1 MDIKDIFNPETL
13 NIFTDAS
20 IKTIKNIDETLG
32 CPGAICVGTN
42 LNGSTYIIDEAY
54 FIERHATNNSSEIK
68 AVSLGISKALQY
80 RNNFKY
86 INLFSDSMICIHG
99 LREWLYNWLR
109 CIYNGTM
116 YSSSG
121 KPVANQQ
128 TFASILNTIVMNNL
142 YINLYHQKGHV
153 SVINNDSLI
162 NAANVFKKTNFI
174 QDDISLD
181 LISLL
186 SGYNNMVDIRTGEQL
201 ENFVSR
207 PIPYCNKF
215 NKDSL
220 VMGFDMVHFN
230 VEKYKELTY
239 NKIIGR

>member
-1 MDIKDIFNPETL
+1 MDIQDIFNTETL

-20 IKTIKNIDETLG
+20 IKTIKTTNETLG
-32 CPGAICVGTN
+32 CPGAICVATNPNGTN
-42 LNGSTYIIDEAY
+42 YVLDEVY
-54 FIERHATNNSSEIK
+54 FIERYATNNSSEIK
-68 AVSLGISKALQY
+68 AVSLGVSKALQY
-80 RNNFKY
+80 RNNFKH

-109 CIYNGTM
+109 CIYNGVM

-142 YINLYHQKGHV
+142 QINLYHQKGHV
-153 SVINNDSLI
+153 SVINNSSLF

-174 QDDISLD
+174 NEDVTLD
-181 LISLL
+181 LISIL
-186 SGYNNMVDIRTGEQL
+186 SGFNNMVDIRTGEKL
-201 ENFVSR
+201 ENCNVQ
-207 PIPYCNKF
+207 PCNKF

-220 VMGFDMVHFN
+220 VMGFDMMQFD
-230 VEKYKELTY
+230 VEKYKKLIY
-239 NKIIGR
+239 NKTIGR

>member
-20 IKTIKNIDETLG
+20 IKTIKETNETLG

-42 LNGSTYIIDEAY
+42 LDGSTYVLDEAY
-54 FIERHATNNSSEIK
+54 FIERYATNNSSEIK
-68 AVSLGISKALQY
+68 AVSLGVSKALQY

-109 CIYNGTM
+109 CIYNGVM

-142 YINLYHQKGHV
+142 NINLYHQKGHV
-153 SVINNDSLI
+153 SVINN
-162 NAANVFKKTNFI
+162 NAVANAVRVFKNTNFI
-174 QDDISLD
+174 EDEVSLE
-181 LISLL
+181 LISIL
-186 SGYNNMVDIRTGEQL
+186 SGYNNMVDIRTGEKLQ
-201 ENFVSR
+201 NCIIQ
-207 PIPYCNKF
+207 PCNKF
-215 NKDSL
+215 TKDDL
-220 VMGFDMVHFN
+220 VMGFDMVHFDT
-230 VEKYKELTY
+230 EKYKELTY

>member
-20 IKTIKNIDETLG
+20 IKTLKDTGETLG
-32 CPGAICVGTN
+32 CPGAICVATN
-42 LNGSTYIIDEAY
+42 QNGATYILDEAY
-54 FIERHATNNSSEIK
+54 FIERYATNNSSEIK
-68 AVSLGISKALQY
+68 AVSLGVSKALLY
-80 RNNFKY
+80 RNNFNK

-109 CIYNGTM
+109 CIYDGTM

-142 YINLYHQKGHV
+142 SINLYHQKGHV
-153 SVINNDSLI
+153 SIINNNSLE
-162 NAANVFKKTNFI
+162 NAAKVFMKTNFLQQEPSI
-174 QDDISLD
+174 DFISL
-181 LISLL
+181 I
-186 SGYNNMVDIRTGEQL
+186 SGYNNMVDVRTGEQL
-201 ENFVSR
+201 ENFVKR
-207 PIPYCNKF
+207 QIPECKQFTKN
-215 NKDSL
+215 DL
-220 VMGFDMVHFN
+220 VMGFDMVHFD
-230 VEKYKELTY
+230 VEKYKNLTY

>member
-20 IKTIKNIDETLG
+20 IKTLKDTGETLG
-32 CPGAICVGTN
+32 CPGAVCVGTN
-42 LNGSTYIIDEAY
+42 LDGSTYVLDEAY
-54 FIERHATNNSSEIK
+54 FIERYATNNSSEIK

-80 RNNFKY
+80 RNNFKQ

-109 CIYNGTM
+109 CIYNKVM

-128 TFASILNTIVMNNL
+128 TFASILNTIVANNL

-153 SVINNDSLI
+153 SLINNSSLE
-162 NAANVFKKTNFI
+162 NAANVFKKTNFL
-174 QDDISLD
+174 QDEPSLN
-181 LISLL
+181 LISQI
-186 SGYNNMVDIRTGEQL
+186 SGYNNMVDIRTGEEL
-201 ENFVSR
+201 EKFVSR
-207 PIPYCNKF
+207 QIPNCNKF
-215 NKDSL
+215 SKDKL
-220 VMGFDMVHFN
+220 IMGFDMAPFN